1 MAIECVKRR
10 VMIMIGIDCNINVT
24 VKKKFKLRGL
34 NLQNNDYI
42 NIIEEKK

>member
-1 MAIECVKRR
+1 
-10 VMIMIGIDCNINVT
+10 MIGIDCNINVT

-42 NIIEEKK
+42 NIIEEKLNNDKILSKI